1 MGFKTLIPPN
11 REQTMNPISAT
22 TAKPSPEPP
31 AAQDARPP
39 HDLDRVVHAQ
49 LARLTMGL
57 SPASLSAACLDWLG
71 HLAVSPGKQQDLALR
86 AIRGGAEGTAPEAQ
100 FKDKRFAAP
109 EWQQWPFNQIAR
121 TFLQHET
128 WWLDATTGV
137 HGVSAHHEQQAA
149 FLVRQIIDMWS
160 PSNFFWTNPEVLQA
174 TLESGGANLLQGAQN
189 QWQDTLR
196 RLNGTASNISKEF
209 EPGKDVAITPGK
221 VVFRNRLI
229 ELIQYAP
236 QTPTVFAEPVLIV
249 PPWIM
254 KFYILDLTPADS
266 LVRYLVEHGHTV
278 FIVSWRNPSSADRNL
293 GMDDYLKSGV
303 MAALDAVGGIV
314 PKHRIQALGYC
325 LGGTLLS
332 IAAAFMARSGDA
344 RLNSLTLLT
353 SELDF
358 SEPGDLS
365 LFIDESQLHMLDETM
380 ADKGYLDGTQM
391 GGSFALLNARDLIW
405 SRMVSAYLMG
415 HSAPVSDLASWN
427 ADTTRMPY
435 RQHSEYL
442 RQLYRDNELAQGR
455 YKVDGKPVALPDIR
469 LPIFCLGTQRDTVV
483 PWRTVY
489 KIHLLTRCEVTFCLT
504 SGGHNV
510 GVVNPPGPGVA
521 RSYQIST
528 HGTDDRYMDPDTWL
542 ATAPSLD
549 GSWWPAWQ
557 GWLAKHSGQRGAPP
571 TMGNEANGYPA
582 QDDAPG
588 RYVHIT

>member
-1 MGFKTLIPPN
+1 M
-11 REQTMNPISAT
+11 
-22 TAKPSPEPP
+22 
-31 AAQDARPP
+31 
-39 HDLDRVVHAQ
+39 
-49 LARLTMGL
+49 
-57 SPASLSAACLDWLG
+57 
-71 HLAVSPGKQQDLALR
+71 
-86 AIRGGAEGTAPEAQ
+86 
-100 FKDKRFAAP
+100 
-109 EWQQWPFNQIAR
+109 
-121 TFLQHET
+121 QHEN
-128 WWLDATTGV
+128 WWLAATTGV

-149 FLVRQIIDMWS
+149 FLARQILDMWS
-160 PSNFFWTNPEVLQA
+160 PSNFLWTNPEVLQA
-174 TLESGGANLLQGAQN
+174 TRKSGGANLLQGAQN
-189 QWQDTLR
+189 QWQDTVR
-196 RLNGTASNISKEF
+196 RLNGPASNVSKGF

-221 VVFRNRLI
+221 VVFRNHLI
-229 ELIQYAP
+229 ELIQYSP

-278 FIVSWRNPSSADRNL
+278 FIVSWLNPSAADRNL

-303 MAALDAVGGIV
+303 MAAVDAVASIV
-314 PKHRIQALGYC
+314 PKRRIQALGYC

-332 IAAAFMARSGDA
+332 IAAAFMARSGDT

-353 SELDF
+353 AELDF

-365 LFIDESQLHMLDETM
+365 LFIDESQLHVLDDMM
-380 ADKGYLDGTQM
+380 ADKGYLDGSQM
-391 GGSFALLNARDLIW
+391 AGSFALLNARDLLW

-442 RQLYRDNELAQGR
+442 RELYRDNELAQGR

-483 PWRTVY
+483 PWRTAY
-489 KIHLLTRCEVTFCLT
+489 KIHLLTRCEVTFCLS

-510 GVVNPPGPGVA
+510 GVVNPPGSGVT
-521 RSYQIST
+521 RSFQLST
-528 HGTDDRYMDPDTWL
+528 HGADDRYMDPDTWL
-542 ATAPSLD
+542 STVPSHE

-557 GWLAKHSGQRGAPP
+557 AWLAKRSGRRVAPP
-571 TMGNEANGYPA
+571 PMANAAKGYPA
-582 QDDAPG
+582 LDDAPG
-588 RYVHIT
+588 RYVHLT

>member
-1 MGFKTLIPPN
+1 
-11 REQTMNPISAT
+11 MNPISAT
-22 TAKPSPEPP
+22 TVTPSPEPP
-31 AAQDARPP
+31 TTLVTAPP
-39 HDLDRVVHAQ
+39 YDLDRVVHAQ

-71 HLAVSPGKQQDLALR
+71 HLAVSPGKQHELAMR
-86 AIRGGAEGTAPEAQ
+86 AVRGVAGDAATEAITQ
-100 FKDKRFAAP
+100 DKRFAAP
-109 EWQQWPFNQIAR
+109 EWQQWPFSQIAR
-121 TFLQHET
+121 AFQHHER

-149 FLVRQIIDMWS
+149 FLVRQILDMWS
-160 PSNFFWTNPEVLQA
+160 PSNFLWTNPEVLQA
-174 TLESGGANLLQGAQN
+174 TLKSGGANLLQGAQN
-189 QWQDTLR
+189 QWQDAVR
-196 RLNGTASNISKEF
+196 RLKGPASNVSKGF
-209 EPGKDVAITPGK
+209 EPGKDVAITPGE
-221 VVFRNRLI
+221 VVFRNHLI
-229 ELIQYAP
+229 ELIQYTP

-266 LVRYLVEHGHTV
+266 LVRYLVAHGHTV
-278 FIVSWRNPSSADRNL
+278 FIVSWLNPAAADRNL
-293 GMDDYLKSGV
+293 GMDDYLKSGA
-303 MAALDAVGGIV
+303 MAAVDAVGAIV
-314 PKHRIQALGYC
+314 PKRRIQALGYC

-332 IAAAFMARSGDA
+332 IAAAFMARSGDT

-380 ADKGYLDGTQM
+380 ADKGFLDGSQM

-415 HSAPVSDLASWN
+415 QSAPVSDLASWN

-442 RQLYRDNELAQGR
+442 RQLYLDNELAQGC
-455 YKVDGKPVALPDIR
+455 YQVDGKPVALPDIR

-483 PWRTVY
+483 PWRTAY
-489 KIHLLTRCEVTFCLT
+489 KIHLLTRCEVTFCLS

-521 RSYQIST
+521 RSFQLST
-528 HGTDDRYMDPDTWL
+528 HGADDRYMDPDTWL
-542 ATAPSLD
+542 STAPLQE

-557 GWLAKHSGQRGAPP
+557 TWLAMRSGKRIALPQL
-571 TMGNEANGYPA
+571 GNAAAGYPA
-582 QDDAPG
+582 LDDAPG
-588 RYVHIT
+588 RYVHIA

>member
-1 MGFKTLIPPN
+1 MTPIAI
-11 REQTMNPISAT
+11 QTCPLGCEPAPAQPAT
-22 TAKPSPEPP
+22 PLL
-31 AAQDARPP
+31 
-39 HDLDRVVHAQ
+39 DLDRMVHTQ

-57 SPASLSAACLDWLG
+57 SPASMAAACLDWLG
-71 HLAVSPGKQQDLALR
+71 HLAVSPGKQQELVMR
-86 AIRGGAEGTAPEAQ
+86 AMRGVAEDASTEAQ
-100 FKDKRFAAP
+100 TKDRRFAAP
-109 EWQQWPFNQIAR
+109 EWKQWPFNRIAH
-121 TFLQHET
+121 TFMHHEK

-149 FLVRQIIDMWS
+149 FMARQILDMWS

-174 TLESGGANLLQGAQN
+174 TLKSGGANLLKGAQN
-189 QWQDTLR
+189 LWRDRVQP
-196 RLNGTASNISKEF
+196 LNDPASNAPRGF
-209 EPGKDVAITPGK
+209 EPGRDVAITPGK
-221 VVFRNRLI
+221 VVFRNHMV
-229 ELIQYAP
+229 ELIQFTP
-236 QTPTVFAEPVLIV
+236 RTPTVFAEPVLIV

-278 FIVSWRNPSSADRNL
+278 FIVSWLNPVASDRNL

-303 MAALDAVGGIV
+303 MAALDAVGSIV
-314 PKHRIQALGYC
+314 PKRRIQALGYC

-332 IAAAFMARSGDA
+332 IAAAFMARSGDT

-353 SELDF
+353 AELDF

-365 LFIDESQLHMLDETM
+365 LFIDESQLSVLDDMM
-380 ADKGYLDGTQM
+380 ADKGYLDGSQM
-391 GGSFALLNARDLIW
+391 AGSFALLNARDLLW

-415 HSAPVSDLASWN
+415 KRAPFSDLASWN

-442 RQLYRDNELAQGR
+442 RELYRDNDLAQGR

-483 PWRTVY
+483 PWRTAY
-489 KIHLLTRCEVTFCLT
+489 KIHLLTRCEVTFCLS

-521 RSYQIST
+521 RSFQLGT
-528 HGTDDRYMDPDTWL
+528 HGADDRYMDPDTWL
-542 ATAPSLD
+542 ATAPSHD

-557 GWLAKHSGQRGAPP
+557 TWLAKHSGKRMAPP
-571 TMGNEANGYPA
+571 PMGNQAGGYPA
-582 QDDAPG
+582 LDDAPG
-588 RYVHIT
+588 SYVHIT

>member
-1 MGFKTLIPPN
+1 
-11 REQTMNPISAT
+11 MNPISAT
-22 TAKPSPEPP
+22 AATPSPEPP
-31 AAQDARPP
+31 TAPVTAPP

-71 HLAVSPGKQQDLALR
+71 HLAVSPGKQQQLAMR
-86 AIRGGAEGTAPEAQ
+86 AVRGVAEDAATEA
-100 FKDKRFAAP
+100 KTRDKRFAAP

-121 TFLQHET
+121 AFQHHER

-149 FLVRQIIDMWS
+149 FLVRQILDMWS
-160 PSNFFWTNPEVLQA
+160 PSNFLWTNPEVLQA
-174 TLESGGANLLQGAQN
+174 TLKSGGANLLQGAQN
-189 QWQDTLR
+189 QWQDAVRGLKGPT
-196 RLNGTASNISKEF
+196 SNVSKGF

-221 VVFRNRLI
+221 VVFRNHLI
-229 ELIQYAP
+229 ELIQYTP

-278 FIVSWRNPSSADRNL
+278 FIVSWLNPVAADRNL
-293 GMDDYLKSGV
+293 GMDDYLKSGA
-303 MAALDAVGGIV
+303 MAAVDAVAAIV
-314 PKHRIQALGYC
+314 PKRRIQALGYC

-332 IAAAFMARSGDA
+332 IAAAFMARSGDT
-344 RLNSLTLLT
+344 RLNSLSLLT

-365 LFIDESQLHMLDETM
+365 LFIDESQLHMLDATM
-380 ADKGYLDGTQM
+380 ADKGFLDGSQM

-415 HSAPVSDLASWN
+415 RSAPSSDLASWN

-455 YKVDGKPVALPDIR
+455 YQVDGKPVALPDIR

-483 PWRTVY
+483 PWRTAY
-489 KIHLLTRCEVTFCLT
+489 KIHLLARCEVTFCLT

-521 RSYQIST
+521 RSFQIST
-528 HGTDDRYMDPDTWL
+528 HGADDRYMDPDTWRS
-542 ATAPSLD
+542 TVPSQE

-557 GWLAKHSGQRGAPP
+557 TWLAKRSSKRAEPP
-571 TMGNEANGYPA
+571 PMGNAAAGCA
-582 QDDAPG
+582 ALDDAPG
-588 RYVHIT
+588 RYVHIA